1 MSNAGSLS
9 LSLSLPPLP
18 WLCVRKRLQTV
29 MPENT
34 YNIKCQTSH
43 IHQRTLGAKLLVFV
57 SQEVVIKH

>member
-1 MSNAGSLS
+1 MSNAGS

-43 IHQRTLGAKLLVFV
+43 IHQGTLGAKLLVFV